1 METIKIKLWF
11 KIIILNI
18 NFWKIF
24 QNSRRND
31 SDIFRWI
38 NRYINENVQ
47 WKKISVNEVASNSV
61 QRINRCWE
69 FN

>member
-24 QNSRRND
+24 QKSRRND
-31 SDIFRWI
+31 SYIFRWI